1 MKKYVK
7 TSLICVLIL
16 TTLSM
21 YGCDAIYFDQE
32 ENQKE
37 LQQKTIEVAILRSPL
52 TYQQT
57 SSATYGL
64 EYDLLMSFA
73 RDNNLKLNFKTYGT
87 QEEVT
92 ETVRNGNADLAL
104 ARLPSYY
111 KSKYLVKALAFEDS
125 ELAVF
130 CPYKMKLSANFDE
143 DNSLDLD
150 SLKKFTKI
158 YIRKSDNAIKLESL
172 ALRHSP
178 GTQIEVLNT
187 EAENLFRTAFLNK
200 NSCAITEKLTGLYLL
215 RKFPS
220 FEYVVSLDYS
230 FSLEWLAH
238 PSQMNLVRLLR
249 AWFQTASRSDK
260 IAQIHTRYEP
270 YHSVLSRSDVSQFTK
285 NRKEILPQYK
295 EHFFEASKEFSL
307 PWTFIAAVAYQ
318 ESHWNHEARSHT
330 GVLGLMQLTQ
340 QTADHLGVE
349 DRTDPVQSIF
359 GGARYLKYLIEATP
373 AHLHK
378 LDRWSLALISY
389 NLGQAHLKDLQKL
402 AERRGM
408 NPNSW
413 KHLRELLPL
422 LEDPNYKY
430 QLQYGNARGLEAK
443 SFVERSLA
451 FYALIA
457 Q

>member
-1 MKKYVK
+1 
-7 TSLICVLIL
+7 
-16 TTLSM
+16 M

-37 LQQKTIEVAILRSPL
+37 LQQKPIQVAILRSPL
-52 TYQQT
+52 TYQPT

-73 RDNNLKLNFKTYGT
+73 RDNLLKLNFKTYAT

-92 ETVRNGNADLAL
+92 EAVRAGEADLAL

-125 ELAVF
+125 ELALF
-130 CPYKMKLSANFDE
+130 CPYKMKLSSHFE
-143 DNSLDLD
+143 EEETLDPD
-150 SLKKFTKI
+150 SLKKFAKI

-172 ALRHSP
+172 ALRYSP

-200 NSCAITEKLTGLYLL
+200 NSCAIVEKLTGQYLL
-215 RKFPS
+215 RNFPS
-220 FEYVVSLDYS
+220 FEYVISLDYR
-230 FSLEWLAH
+230 FSLEWLTH

-270 YHSVLSRSDVSQFTK
+270 YHSVLSRSDVRQFAK
-285 NRKEILPQYK
+285 NKKEILPQYK
-295 EHFFEASKEFSL
+295 QHFFEASKEFAL

-373 AHLHK
+373 SHLHK

-402 AERRGM
+402 AESRGM